1 MSDVYS
7 VGLWGEPPGAS
18 TDAELE
24 RRRFDR
30 PASGAARTRAVV
42 GGALDWLTPNL
53 IREGVMRVDSEAAAF
68 SDLLTGQ
75 AVEPVLSIDEAN
87 ERYGIEGALSFS
99 EPVTERWAAHRYER
113 TRRDIFRQDV
123 ISRASEGDALSDF
136 GVSLAVGLID
146 PVNFVFPF
154 GRINS
159 LRAALPGLAA
169 AEAGQALAP
178 RIAARG
184 AFGVIEGAA
193 FSAALEPAMAGL
205 ANLGER
211 DYGLDDSLINV
222 LAGAGVGGIVNAA
235 GGFFAPSAEAQAER
249 ASLPEAIRAAS
260 PEARASAALHAVQAL
275 SEGQPVR
282 AAEVFQGRSA
292 FASFADYDNAV
303 AAVFERRAGDVP
315 ENALPAGI
323 ERGIA
328 RPQADGAVVRAEIAR
343 ADETVTTAWGAALR
357 ARAGQDYILSDESG
371 DRWVVRRDLFEAT
384 YERAEGG
391 YRKRADQVVGFWVSP
406 DQRAIRTLEGEV
418 TAEPGDIVLV
428 GALGEMWPVKR
439 ARFEQRY
446 ERLRAPRRPAPRD
459 EAAVNADRLQPGDDA
474 PVLQTDRRAEGR
486 AEVEA
491 ALEAW
496 VAPVFGEDAA
506 PIARVIANGFDNLG
520 AYYGESAKDVT
531 DAIGLTLRRGAS
543 DDEVRAEAG
552 RVLEQHSLRQVMSLS
567 DDEAIAWYN
576 ANVEIRRPHDAL
588 VALWFKTEDSLARP
602 NVRLTIGGD
611 GTAITTFRGRHSADA
626 WRRPN
631 AKDVKKA
638 AQIFSR
644 LALAVRAY
652 ILLNKPERIVFMG
665 ATPAHERLYRT
676 MLRLMDFPGYVSQEH
691 EVTKA
696 GGSKATDDVSPVR
709 SAASWRSADVNFV
722 IAREDVAI
730 DAGRPVEAVGSRNR
744 FAFPATDRVGTIE
757 KTQTRVRIIRDGR
770 EVDPNRRAGGG
781 ADIGRSADGG
791 GSDGVAGGD
800 LGGAEGVRPS
810 EGGVN
815 QARSPAARVLYQRAR
830 ATTAKERRELRRAI
844 KRADA
849 AVAQAERQG
858 VAFAAAA
865 ACIAREGFGSAGHG
879 LTELMAGLGGG
890 LTLSIPVGLIA
901 SNAAA
906 DNVNPRDPDE
916 WLRRIRAH
924 AQATLPLDQFGMIDA
939 PLTEGEDPALSDL
952 DWSAPGRND
961 WTPPEPADAPGV
973 VAGMNPEGFKAP
985 PAPASF
991 NDKPARAPDDTEAL
1005 IQLFGPLLALD
1016 SEGAAR

>member
-7 VGLWGEPPGAS
+7 AGLWGEPPGAS

-30 PASGAARTRAVV
+30 TASGAARTGAVV
-42 GGALDWLTPNL
+42 GSALDWLTPNL
-53 IREGVMRVDSEAAAF
+53 IGEAVGRVESEANVLSDRLAGF
-68 SDLLTGQ
+68 SS
-75 AVEPVLSIDEAN
+75 EPVLSAEDAN
-87 ERYGIEGALSFS
+87 ARYGIEGALSFS
-99 EPVTERWAAHRYER
+99 EPATERWAAHRFER
-113 TRRDIFRQDV
+113 TQRELARQDV
-123 ISRASEGDALSDF
+123 IARAEEGGPVSDFALSL
-136 GVSLAVGLID
+136 GVGLID
-146 PVNFVFPF
+146 PINLAFPF

-193 FSAALEPAMAGL
+193 FSTALEPAMFGL
-205 ANLGER
+205 AQLGER

-222 LAGAGVGGIVNAA
+222 IAGAGVGGIVNAA
-235 GGFFAPSAEAQAER
+235 GGFFRPSAEAQAER
-249 ASLPEAIRAAS
+249 ARLPEEIRTAS

-282 AAEVFQGRSA
+282 AAEVFQGRSS

-303 AAVFERRAGDVP
+303 GAAFERRAGDVP

-323 ERGIA
+323 ARGIA

-343 ADETVTTAWGAALR
+343 ADETVTTAWGAELR
-357 ARAGQDYILSDESG
+357 ARAGQDYILSDDGGE
-371 DRWVVRRDLFEAT
+371 RWVVRRDLFEAT

-406 DQRAIRTLEGEV
+406 DRRAIRTLEGEV

-446 ERLRAPRRPAPRD
+446 ERLRAPRRPAPPD
-459 EAAVNADRLQPGDDA
+459 DAAVNADRASDDA

-491 ALEAW
+491 DIAAW

-543 DDEVRAEAG
+543 DDIAIGKGG
-552 RVLEQHSLRQVMSLS
+552 RLLEQSAWPVVYHGSAAPLNNIRPILFATPDRPTAAFFARLDRKLTRGMRRVTPLEVGFENPLIIEGKGYLIDDPTMRQGKLYQVI
-567 DDEAIAWYN
+567 EQAIADG
-576 ANVEIRRPHDAL
+576 HDGI
-588 VALWFKTEDSLARP
+588 VF
-602 NVRLTIGGD
+602 
-611 GTAITTFRGRHSADA
+611 
-626 WRRPN
+626 
-631 AKDVKKA
+631 KDVIDGPGDPRDADPIDVYIVLDPAK
-638 AQIFSR
+638 
-644 LALAVRAY
+644 VRQ
-652 ILLNKPERIVFMG
+652 LP
-665 ATPAHERLYRT
+665 P
-676 MLRLMDFPGYVSQEH
+676 DFV
-691 EVTKA
+691 
-696 GGSKATDDVSPVR
+696 
-709 SAASWRSADVNFV
+709 
-722 IAREDVAI
+722 
-730 DAGRPVEAVGSRNR
+730 DAGPMMKR
-744 FAFPATDRVGTIE
+744 FLGLF
-757 KTQTRVRIIRDGR
+757 
-770 EVDPNRRAGGG
+770 G
-781 ADIGRSADGG
+781 ARQ
-791 GSDGVAGGD
+791 
-800 LGGAEGVRPS
+800 LFQPS
-810 EGGVN
+810 
-815 QARSPAARVLYQRAR
+815 RAR

-844 KRADA
+844 KRADE
-849 AVAQAERQG
+849 AVALSERQG

-879 LTELMAGLGGG
+879 LAELMAGLGGG
-890 LTLSIPVGLIA
+890 LSLSIPVGLIA

-939 PLTEGEDPALSDL
+939 PLAAGDDPALADL
-952 DWSAPGRND
+952 DWSAPGRNE
-961 WTPPEPADAPGV
+961 WTPPEPADAPGRP
-973 VAGMNPEGFKAP
+973 AGMNPEGFKVP
-985 PAPASF
+985 PTPAGF
-991 NDKPARAPDDTEAL
+991 NDKTQMAPDDAEAL

-1016 SEGAAR
+1016 SEEAAR